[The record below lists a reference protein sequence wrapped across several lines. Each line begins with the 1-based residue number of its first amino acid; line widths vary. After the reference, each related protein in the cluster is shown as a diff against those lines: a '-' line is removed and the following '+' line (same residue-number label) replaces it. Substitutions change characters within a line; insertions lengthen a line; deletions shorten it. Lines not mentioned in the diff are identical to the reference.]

1 MLCLVTQLCPTLCD
15 PIDCSSPQG
24 SFVHGDFPG
33 KNSSLI
39 PTDESGYRVNT
50 LVYISRIRTDSLVA
64 QLGKNAGDK
73 RDTSLIQVSG
83 RPLGD

>member
-15 PIDCSSPQG
+15 PIECSTQG

-33 KNSSLI
+33 RNRSSLI
-39 PTDESGYRVNT
+39 LTDESGYRVNT

-64 QLGKNAGDK
+64 QLGKNAEDK
-73 RDTSLIQVSG
+73 RDTGLIQVSG
-83 RPLGD
+83 RHLGD